1 MAEETTTVQT
11 TGPTAETQEKTFTKA
26 TLFPVLRK
34 I

>member
-1 MAEETTTVQT
+1 MAEETATVQT
-11 TGPTAETQEKTFTKA
+11 TGTTAETREKAFTKA

>member
-11 TGPTAETQEKTFTKA
+11 TGTTAETREKTFPKA
-26 TLFPVLRK
+26 ALFPLLRK